1 MTNAVNIA
9 QSGSNN
15 VTFRNRII
23 NGATQ
28 INQRGSTVTTLNDA
42 TSFFPVDRFTGASL
56 SDGSITGE
64 QSTDAPTGF
73 TNSIKYT
80 VTSADSSLSA
90 SQYARLYYQI
100 EGLNVSDL
108 AWGSAS
114 AATVT
119 LSFWTKSSV
128 TGTFGGT
135 IQNSSRDRSY
145 AFAYTINSANTWEQK
160 SITIAGD
167 QSGTWLKDNGVGL
180 RVCFGLAAGSSY
192 QQSTTNT
199 WQATGVQFAPSTS
212 LNLLATN
219 GATWYITGLQL
230 EAGTTAS
237 PFEYRQYGTELQL
250 CQRYYYRIQAS
261 QSGNR
266 IAVTIG
272 LVNST
277 TTCIYCSGGFPA
289 TMRSSPTSTQS
300 GLNILDGSTTNS
312 ITSISNTTSMPNGFS
327 INFTTG
333 TATLTSGKTGFI
345 IGSNN
350 SSDYL
355 DFSAEL

>member
-1 MTNAVNIA
+1 M
-9 QSGSNN
+9 
-15 VTFRNRII
+15 RNRII
-23 NGATQ
+23 NGAMQ

-42 TSFFPVDRFTGASL
+42 TNFFPVDRFTGASL

-119 LSFWTKSSV
+119 LSFWAKSSV

-135 IQNSSRDRSY
+135 IQNSARDRSY
-145 AFAYTINSANTWEQK
+145 AFSYTIISANTWEQK

-180 RVCFGLAAGSSY
+180 RICYGLAAGSSY

-199 WQATGVQFAPSTS
+199 WQATGVQFAPSTA

-219 GATWYITGLQL
+219 GATFYITGVQL

-237 PFEYRQYGTELQL
+237 PFEYRQYGTELAL
-250 CQRYYYRIQAS
+250 CQRYYEKSY
-261 QSGNR
+261 NTDV
-266 IAVTIG
+266 AV
-272 LVNST
+272 
-277 TTCIYCSGGFPA
+277 P
-289 TMRSSPTSTQS
+289 
-300 GLNILDGSTTNS
+300 
-312 ITSISNTTSMPNGFS
+312 
-327 INFTTG
+327 
-333 TATLTSGKTGFI
+333 TATEVGTFSHFGASD
-345 IGSNN
+345 GSNN
-350 SSDYL
+350 AVVHGSFAATKRATPTMTYYNYSTNATSQAIYGRSGASGTTTTTDYRL
-355 DFSAEL
+355 GATGFGFYASVGAAWVTCSVAFNWSASAEL